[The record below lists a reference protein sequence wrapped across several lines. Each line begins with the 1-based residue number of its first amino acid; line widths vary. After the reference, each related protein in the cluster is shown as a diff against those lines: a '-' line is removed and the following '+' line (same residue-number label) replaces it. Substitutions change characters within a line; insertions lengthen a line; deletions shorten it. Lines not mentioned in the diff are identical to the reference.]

1 MDSVLPDF
9 FKSVLWSYDISR
21 VSPAWDQRI
30 ILVQSINYGSWK
42 HWQWLLK
49 FYGKDKVRRAL
60 EHIPQSEFR
69 PQALKLVSLL
79 LGPIKMRYVS
89 RGTYIRD
96 QKALAAAK

>member
-1 MDSVLPDF
+1 MNSVLPDF

-21 VSPAWDQRI
+21 ISPERDKRI

-42 HWQWLLK
+42 HWRWLAQ
-49 FYGKDKVRRAL
+49 FYGKEAVCRGL
-60 EHIPQSEFR
+60 ERIPQSEFR
-69 PQALKLVSLL
+69 PQALKLALFLFGSF
-79 LGPIKMRYVS
+79 KMRYVS